1 MVLWHFLPLG
11 PLRDPPSGPP
21 LQGPDGAPQKPAPRS
36 PRQLAL
42 ETGLASAR
50 LAFGPARLPRLLG
63 WISAWISTGFRL
75 DFDLAGFLDLI
86 FDLISILI

>member
-1 MVLWHFLPLG
+1 MG
-11 PLRDPPSGPP
+11 PQRGPC
-21 LQGPDGAPQKPAPRS
+21 LLAGTAQVS
-36 PRQLAL
+36 RQLAL
-42 ETGLASAR
+42 
-50 LAFGPARLPRLLG
+50 AFGSARLPRLLG

>member
-1 MVLWHFLPLG
+1 MVLWHFLLLG

-21 LQGPDGAPQKPAPRS
+21 LQGLDGAPQRPAPRS
-36 PRQLAL
+36 PGRLAL
-42 ETGLASAR
+42 DGLASAR
-50 LAFGPARLPRLLG
+50 LAFGSARLPRLLG
-63 WISAWISTGFRL
+63 WISAWISTRFRL